1 MVITYGTRTLFKREG
16 AWGHAICK
24 NCGHDAPQTLCRQL
38 DQVTLFFIPIVSL
51 EKQRG
56 ILCESCGMIVP
67 LDKAEYKRRREA
79 RQKLP
84 FSELCTIK
92 NRSFMTGFL
101 QFMTIECT
109 LCVHSIVYSFFIIH
123 TSLTASAFKVS

>member
-38 DQVTLFFIPIVSL
+38 DQVTIFFIPIVSL

-67 LDKAEYKRRREA
+67 LDKAEYKRRCEA
-79 RQKLP
+79 RQKAAL
-84 FSELCTIK
+84 F
-92 NRSFMTGFL
+92 
-101 QFMTIECT
+101 
-109 LCVHSIVYSFFIIH
+109 
-123 TSLTASAFKVS
+123 

>member
-79 RQKLP
+79 VSRRRRIDR
-84 FSELCTIK
+84 FDFTGGDM
-92 NRSFMTGFL
+92 NGSFP
-101 QFMTIECT
+101 
-109 LCVHSIVYSFFIIH
+109 
-123 TSLTASAFKVS
+123 ADR

>member
-67 LDKAEYKRRREA
+67 LDKANTNAAVRRDK
-79 RQKLP
+79 KLP

-92 NRSFMTGFL
+92 PVFYDR
-101 QFMTIECT
+101 
-109 LCVHSIVYSFFIIH
+109 FFC
-123 TSLTASAFKVS
+123 SS

>member
-56 ILCESCGMIVP
+56 ILCESCGMIVAVH
-67 LDKAEYKRRREA
+67 D
-79 RQKLP
+79 
-84 FSELCTIK
+84 
-92 NRSFMTGFL
+92 NRMHALRAFYCL
-101 QFMTIECT
+101 
-109 LCVHSIVYSFFIIH
+109 FFFH
-123 TSLTASAFKVS
+123 NPYFADCQRL

>member
-56 ILCESCGMIVP
+56 IVP

-79 RQKLP
+79 RQKAAL
-84 FSELCTIK
+84 S
-92 NRSFMTGFL
+92 
-101 QFMTIECT
+101 
-109 LCVHSIVYSFFIIH
+109 
-123 TSLTASAFKVS
+123 

>member
-51 EKQRG
+51 EKTTRHPVRK
-56 ILCESCGMIVP
+56 LRHDCTP
-67 LDKAEYKRRREA
+67 
-79 RQKLP
+79 RQGRIQTP
-84 FSELCTIK
+84 P
-92 NRSFMTGFL
+92 
-101 QFMTIECT
+101 
-109 LCVHSIVYSFFIIH
+109 
-123 TSLTASAFKVS
+123 

>member
-56 ILCESCGMIVP
+56 SLCESCGMIVP

-79 RQKLP
+79 RQKPP
-84 FSELCTIK
+84 FPELYTIK
-92 NRSFMTGFL
+92 RTGHKRPVLF
-101 QFMTIECT
+101 
-109 LCVHSIVYSFFIIH
+109 IVYSFFIIH

>member
-51 EKQRG
+51 EK
-56 ILCESCGMIVP
+56 
-67 LDKAEYKRRREA
+67 
-79 RQKLP
+79 
-84 FSELCTIK
+84 
-92 NRSFMTGFL
+92 
-101 QFMTIECT
+101 
-109 LCVHSIVYSFFIIH
+109 
-123 TSLTASAFKVS
+123 

>member
-1 MVITYGTRTLFKREG
+1 MIETDRIYLMDCMEG
-16 AWGHAICK
+16 MKQI
-24 NCGHDAPQTLCRQL
+24 RQL

-79 RQKLP
+79 RQKAAL
-84 FSELCTIK
+84 F
-92 NRSFMTGFL
+92 
-101 QFMTIECT
+101 
-109 LCVHSIVYSFFIIH
+109 
-123 TSLTASAFKVS
+123 

>member
-79 RQKLP
+79 RKKLP
-84 FSELCTIK
+84 FPEPYTIK
-92 NRSFMTGFL
+92 KPVIKDR
-101 QFMTIECT
+101 
-109 LCVHSIVYSFFIIH
+109 FFC
-123 TSLTASAFKVS
+123 SS

>member
-92 NRSFMTGFL
+92 KPVIKTGFFA
-101 QFMTIECT
+101 FMTIESRFACI
-109 LCVHSIVYSFFIIH
+109 LLFILFH
-123 TSLTASAFKVS
+123 NPYFADCQRL

>member
-67 LDKAEYKRRREA
+67 STRQNTNAAVKQDK
-79 RQKLP
+79 KLP

-92 NRSFMTGFL
+92 KPVIKDR
-101 QFMTIECT
+101 
-109 LCVHSIVYSFFIIH
+109 FFCILLFILF
-123 TSLTASAFKVS
+123 S

>member
-67 LDKAEYKRRREA
+67 VSYTHLDVYKRQLLHAPSFTGIQPDSGKPGIFQTLLLHPPSAGR
-79 RQKLP
+79 
-84 FSELCTIK
+84 
-92 NRSFMTGFL
+92 RSF
-101 QFMTIECT
+101 
-109 LCVHSIVYSFFIIH
+109 
-123 TSLTASAFKVS
+123 

>member
-24 NCGHDAPQTLCRQL
+24 NCGHDAPQK
-38 DQVTLFFIPIVSL
+38 VTLFFIPIVSL

-67 LDKAEYKRRREA
+67 LDKAEYKRRSEA
-79 RQKLP
+79 RQKAAL
-84 FSELCTIK
+84 F
-92 NRSFMTGFL
+92 
-101 QFMTIECT
+101 
-109 LCVHSIVYSFFIIH
+109 
-123 TSLTASAFKVS
+123 

>member
-67 LDKAEYKRRREA
+67 HDKAEYKRRREA
-79 RQKLP
+79 RQKAAL
-84 FSELCTIK
+84 F
-92 NRSFMTGFL
+92 
-101 QFMTIECT
+101 
-109 LCVHSIVYSFFIIH
+109 
-123 TSLTASAFKVS
+123 

>member
-16 AWGHAICK
+16 A
-24 NCGHDAPQTLCRQL
+24 CGHDAPQTLCRQL

-56 ILCESCGMIVP
+56 ILCESCGIIVP

-79 RQKLP
+79 RQIAAL
-84 FSELCTIK
+84 F
-92 NRSFMTGFL
+92 
-101 QFMTIECT
+101 
-109 LCVHSIVYSFFIIH
+109 
-123 TSLTASAFKVS
+123 